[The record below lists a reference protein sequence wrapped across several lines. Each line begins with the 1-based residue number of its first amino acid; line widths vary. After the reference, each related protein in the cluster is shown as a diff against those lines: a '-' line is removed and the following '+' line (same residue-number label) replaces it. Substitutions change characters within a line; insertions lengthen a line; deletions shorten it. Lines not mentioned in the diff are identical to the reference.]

1 MRYRKTEPENVR
13 DMWFASMQSGGSPVL
28 NYMRV
33 CEGEP
38 EIGAVYDEYDAVV
51 TERHDAKNVVI
62 KHVENVVADMHGNG
76 SFSSTGKAV
85 DIERMT
91 FSEFRDSKYW
101 DPYMK
106 AMARRNFDS
115 SFVDSWEVDDLE
127 DCARISFDMPMEENV
142 WWCSSPVCSGDIGHA
157 EVFADNGGFVSLALD
172 GEIAEGSIARFIEA
186 VKTLEA
192 MEQSGIAMEDGEL
205 RVDVR
210 KGGEE

>member
-1 MRYRKTEPENVR
+1 MRHRKTEPENAR
-13 DMWFASMQSGGSPVL
+13 DMWFASIQLGRSPVL

-38 EIGAVYDEYDAVV
+38 EIGAVYDEYDTVV
-51 TERHDAKNVVI
+51 SERHEEESVVV
-62 KHVENVVADMHGNG
+62 KHIENVVVETCENG
-76 SFSSTGKAV
+76 SFSSAGKTV

-106 AMARRNFDS
+106 TMARCNFDS
-115 SFVDSWEVDDLE
+115 SFVDSWEVDDFE
-127 DCARISFDMPMEENV
+127 DYARISFDMPMEENV
-142 WWCSSPVCSGDIGHA
+142 WWCSSPVCSGDIRHA

-192 MEQSGIAMEDGEL
+192 MERSGIAMEDGEL
-205 RVDVR
+205 RVDIR